1 MFAAILR
8 ASLRISI
15 SAKETKPRGTN
26 YAYRDC
32 HASLS
37 GGGPRLAVD
46 GGRLCHDGCGL
57 HRYWRSDWRARVCRD
72 TGAPQVIPRASSWLR
87 NLAGL
92 TLLGLSDQLDEAFY
106 WLNLLAF
113 VIVKLWIVVAV
124 DGRT

>member
-32 HASLS
+32 HALLS

-46 GGRLCHDGCGL
+46 GGRLCHDGLDYIAISVLIGGL
-57 HRYWRSDWRARVCRD
+57 VYAV
-72 TGAPQVIPRASSWLR
+72 TLALR
-87 NLAGL
+87 
-92 TLLGLSDQLDEAFY
+92 
-106 WLNLLAF
+106 
-113 VIVKLWIVVAV
+113 K
-124 DGRT
+124 

>member
-46 GGRLCHDGCGL
+46 GDGYAMTVVDYIAISFLIVGL
-57 HRYWRSDWRARVCRD
+57 MYAV
-72 TGAPQVIPRASSWLR
+72 V
-87 NLAGL
+87 LAL
-92 TLLGLSDQLDEAFY
+92 KQ
-106 WLNLLAF
+106 N
-113 VIVKLWIVVAV
+113 KL
-124 DGRT
+124 